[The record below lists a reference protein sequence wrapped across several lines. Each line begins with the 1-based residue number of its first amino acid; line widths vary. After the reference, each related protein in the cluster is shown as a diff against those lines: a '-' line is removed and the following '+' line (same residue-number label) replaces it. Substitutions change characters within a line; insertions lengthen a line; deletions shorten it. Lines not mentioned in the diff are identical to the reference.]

1 MPKGIK
7 VDDQLIIEKFKKKVA
22 NQLPFSLKINKNYSR
37 FSDLILQK
45 TETEVSVS
53 TLKRLFLYDSDVTPS
68 RNTLDLI
75 CKTIGIKDW
84 DAFLNSSKDYTEFEH
99 LEVIKSLELEGYR
112 NKSDFKKIYEKFDY
126 PEYKYFV
133 TPSI

>member
-37 FSDLILQK
+37 FDLILQK

-53 TLKRLFLYDSDVTPS
+53 TLKRLLYESDVTFAQYAG
-68 RNTLDLI
+68 LDMSDHRHKGL
-75 CKTIGIKDW
+75 
-84 DAFLNSSKDYTEFEH
+84 DAFLNLKRLHGIRTP
-99 LEVIKSLELEGYR
+99 R
-112 NKSDFKKIYEKFDY
+112 SD
-126 PEYKYFV
+126 
-133 TPSI
+133 